1 MSTNSQRSNEQQ
13 TWFAVQRHQ
22 EQVFVVE
29 QRGGYPSPDS
39 GQAAV
44 RVVATGICGADVRVC
59 TGNKVATGDPRRYTT
74 LGHEGIGVVTELSV
88 GTFGLQVGDHIVI
101 LPHYFPSE
109 HSTHCPS
116 VEVVPSCIGAG
127 HTLHMGWDIPGVFAD
142 ALVAPS
148 THLVRIEQAHLERA
162 NRLAPDLGAA
172 VFAMTE
178 PMLCTLSA
186 YHLAEQQTRELL
198 QQDLPTGRALV
209 IGCGPIGILHALALR
224 SRGFEVWFADT
235 VSQRASLA
243 RRCLGGG
250 SLYDADTAGAFDLVI
265 VAASSANAIRMGE
278 ALVKNRGVLYLFAGL
293 NSAERESTDLSRTLS
308 YERLHRSAQGF
319 VTRTHGKTILYV
331 GHSGY
336 FECLAEQAIAAV
348 ASNAAELDRAITG
361 VIRGWISP
369 CIESRVSQESSW
381 STPDRSPA
389 IVSVLQGTDLRSQH
403 GKLIVDLR
411 QQA

>member
-1 MSTNSQRSNEQQ
+1 MSTKSQRFNEQ
-13 TWFAVQRHQ
+13 TWFAVQRYQ

-29 QRGGYPSPDS
+29 QRGGYPSPARDE
-39 GQAAV
+39 AAV
-44 RVVATGICGADVRVC
+44 SVVATGICGADVRVC
-59 TGNKVATGDPRRYTT
+59 TGNKVATGDPLSYTT
-74 LGHEGIGVVTELSV
+74 LGHEGIGVVTALGA
-88 GTFGLQVGDHIVI
+88 GTSGLQVGDHVVI

-116 VEVVPSCIGAG
+116 KEVVPSCIGAG

-142 ALVAPS
+142 ALVAPA
-148 THLVRIEQAHLERA
+148 THLVPIERAHLERA

-172 VFAMTE
+172 VFALAE

-186 YHLAEQQTRELL
+186 YHLAEGQSRELL

-209 IGCGPIGILHALALR
+209 IGCGPIGVLHALALR
-224 SRGFEVWFADT
+224 SRGLEVWFADT
-235 VSQRASLA
+235 VPQRASLA

-250 SLYDADTAGAFDLVI
+250 SLYDAATAGAFDVVI
-265 VAASSANAIRMGE
+265 VAASSAGAIRMGE
-278 ALVKNRGVLYLFAGL
+278 ALVRNRGVLYLFAGL
-293 NSAERESTDLSRTLS
+293 NSAERESTDRSRTLS

-319 VTRTHGKTILYV
+319 VTRTGGKTILYV

-336 FECLAEQAIAAV
+336 FECLAPEAVAAV

-361 VIRGWISP
+361 VIRGWTSP
-369 CIESRVSQESSW
+369 CIEARGPQQSSW

-389 IVSVLQGTDLRSQH
+389 IVSVLQGTDLRTQH
-403 GKLIVDLR
+403 GKLLVDLR
-411 QQA
+411 LQA